1 MPARVLPAT
10 ALLLLAY
17 SLSARAQSAFGMV
30 DGYID
35 GPDGKPVAGAVV
47 GFDRLNA
54 NAHYEFK
61 TDKKGYFSSYTLPTG
76 DYSMTV
82 TVNGELRERRPFM
95 HVSPGR
101 QSATAGNS
109 ATSLV
114 IKLKTAEAAR
124 AQFAKE
130 ASSAAK
136 DGGAGAKAASEDAKR
151 NQMLVTSFGEA
162 KAAMAAGQWD
172 QAIDLLNKAAAAD
185 PKQASVWGELAEA
198 WLGKSVKQPKEEA
211 AQSYQKATEAFAKAV
226 EIAPTQAGLYNDC
239 GLALAKAGHFDEAA
253 QMLSKAAELDPP
265 GAGKYYYNLGALLLD
280 RGQTD
285 AAAAQ
290 FKKAVAADGNYA
302 EAHFQYATALLGK
315 ATTDAAGKL
324 SSPEAVDELH
334 KYLALKPNGPN
345 AAAAKDMLAA
355 LGAKN

>member
-1 MPARVLPAT
+1 MSTCGFSVCALLAVTLSLPA
-10 ALLLLAY
+10 
-17 SLSARAQSAFGMV
+17 SAQSAFGMV

-35 GPDGKPVAGAVV
+35 GPDGKPVVGAVV

-114 IKLKTAEAAR
+114 IKLKPPEVAK
-124 AQFAKE
+124 AQFEKE
-130 ASSAAK
+130 ASAAAK

-151 NQMLVTSFGEA
+151 NQLVTESFGAA
-162 KAAMAAGQWD
+162 KAAIASEQWD

-185 PKQASVWGELAEA
+185 PKQAAVWSELAEA
-198 WLGKSVKQPKEEA
+198 WLGKSRKESKADAEA
-211 AQSYQKATEAFAKAV
+211 SYQKATDAFAKAV
-226 EIAPTQAGLYNDC
+226 EITPTDAGMFNDL
-239 GLALAKAGHFDEAA
+239 GLALAKAGRLDEAKA
-253 QMLSKAAELDPP
+253 MFAKAAELDPA

-285 AAAAQ
+285 AAVEQ
-290 FKKAVAADGNYA
+290 FKKAVTVAPSYP

-315 ATTDAAGKL
+315 ATAD
-324 SSPEAVDELH
+324 SSGRISAPEAADELR
-334 KYLALKPNGPN
+334 KYLALAPNGPN
-345 AAAAKDMLAA
+345 AAAAKDMLTS
-355 LGAKN
+355 LGVKN